1 VAEQVRDHGSS
12 AGRTGPANVGN
23 KRELIPDECCW
34 PDYVSI
40 PRREARRCNGLIP
53 ALNKDTALSR
63 PRMPEW
69 MDKDIGREVEE
80 QEEIA
85 AGFE

>member
-1 VAEQVRDHGSS
+1 MSTSDCEAHRCRGLI
-12 AGRTGPANVGN
+12 RT
-23 KRELIPDECCW
+23 
-34 PDYVSI
+34 
-40 PRREARRCNGLIP
+40 IP
-53 ALNKDTALSR
+53 ALNNDTALSR

-69 MDKDIGREVEE
+69 MDKEIGERVEDQEE

>member
-1 VAEQVRDHGSS
+1 VPTS
-12 AGRTGPANVGN
+12 N
-23 KRELIPDECCW
+23 
-34 PDYVSI
+34 
-40 PRREARRCNGLIP
+40 REARRCRGLIRTIP
-53 ALNKDTALSR
+53 ALNNDTALSP

-69 MDKDIGREVEE
+69 MDKEIGEKVEDRDE

>member
-1 VAEQVRDHGSS
+1 
-12 AGRTGPANVGN
+12 
-23 KRELIPDECCW
+23 
-34 PDYVSI
+34 VSI
-40 PRREARRCNGLIP
+40 AGREARRCNGLIRTIP
-53 ALNKDTALSR
+53 ALNNDTALSR

-69 MDKDIGREVEE
+69 MDEEIEKEVKEREE

>member
-1 VAEQVRDHGSS
+1 MLILLRARSTFIAS
-12 AGRTGPANVGN
+12 ATSANLFRTRAAGPTTCRSPGRH
-23 KRELIPDECCW
+23 
-34 PDYVSI
+34 
-40 PRREARRCNGLIP
+40 ARRWDGLIRTLP
-53 ALNKDTALSR
+53 ALNNDTALSR

-69 MDKDIGREVEE
+69 LDERIGEKVEEQEE